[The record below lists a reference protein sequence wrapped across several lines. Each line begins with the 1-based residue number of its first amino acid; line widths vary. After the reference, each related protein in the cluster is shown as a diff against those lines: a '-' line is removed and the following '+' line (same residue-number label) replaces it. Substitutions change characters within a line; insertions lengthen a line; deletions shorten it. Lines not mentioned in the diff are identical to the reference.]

1 LSTWLPQRC
10 PADTGATATFIDVK
24 EYLTLIEQLVRE
36 DKTEQEIERIVA
48 QAVREDD
55 ETLEDRRDELPDAA

>member
-1 LSTWLPQRC
+1 MSTWLPQRC

-36 DKTEQEIERIVA
+36 DKSEQEIERIVK
-48 QAVREDD
+48 QAVREDVD
-55 ETLEDRRDELPDAA
+55 ALEERLDELPDAA

>member
-10 PADTGATATFIDVK
+10 PVDTGATATFIDVK

-36 DKTEQEIERIVA
+36 DKTEREIERIVK

-55 ETLEDRRDELPDAA
+55 EAVEDRRDELPDAA

>member
-1 LSTWLPQRC
+1 MSTWLPQRC
-10 PADTGATATFIDVK
+10 PADTGVTATFIDVK

-36 DKTEQEIERIVA
+36 DKTEREIERIVK

>member
-1 LSTWLPQRC
+1 M
-10 PADTGATATFIDVK
+10 K

-36 DKTEQEIERIVA
+36 DKTEREIERIVK

-55 ETLEDRRDELPDAA
+55 EALEDRRDELPDAA

>member
-10 PADTGATATFIDVK
+10 PADTGAIATFIDVK

-36 DKTEQEIERIVA
+36 DKSEQEIERIVA

-55 ETLEDRRDELPDAA
+55 ETLEDRREELPDAA